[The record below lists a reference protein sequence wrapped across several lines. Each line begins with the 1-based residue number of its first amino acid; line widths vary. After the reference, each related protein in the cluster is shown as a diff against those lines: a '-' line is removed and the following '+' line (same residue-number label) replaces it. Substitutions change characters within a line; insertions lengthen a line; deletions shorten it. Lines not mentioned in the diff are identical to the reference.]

1 MVKDIFL
8 LGSTGSIGQTVLN
21 ILKRDTK
28 NFQVKLLTT
37 NSNIKKIYEQA
48 IYFNVKEIVIFDKN
62 ENLKNYNKFK
72 LKNIKVYQSINDLCK
87 KKKKKS
93 YLTINAISGIDGL
106 EPSLNII
113 KHSENLAI
121 ANKESIICGWQLLNK
136 ELLKHN
142 TGFIPLDS
150 EHFSIWSLIKNE
162 KKII

>member
-62 ENLKNYNKFK
+62 EYLKNYNKFK
-72 LKNIKVYQSINDLCK
+72 LKNIKVYQSINDLC
-87 KKKKKS
+87 
-93 YLTINAISGIDGL
+93 Y
-106 EPSLNII
+106 
-113 KHSENLAI
+113 
-121 ANKESIICGWQLLNK
+121 
-136 ELLKHN
+136 
-142 TGFIPLDS
+142 
-150 EHFSIWSLIKNE
+150 
-162 KKII
+162 

>member
-62 ENLKNYNKFK
+62 EYLKNYNKFK

-87 KKKKKS
+87 KKKKNH
-93 YLTINAISGIDGL
+93 I
-106 EPSLNII
+106 
-113 KHSENLAI
+113 
-121 ANKESIICGWQLLNK
+121 
-136 ELLKHN
+136 
-142 TGFIPLDS
+142 
-150 EHFSIWSLIKNE
+150 
-162 KKII
+162 